1 MFVSISILSAL
12 LILLNNMKEKQAIVN
27 FIKNVANNNFKQ
39 ADALLASIV
48 NEKIKARV
56 QAANAKLTN
65 SK

>member
-1 MFVSISILSAL
+1 
-12 LILLNNMKEKQAIVN
+12 MKEKQAIVN